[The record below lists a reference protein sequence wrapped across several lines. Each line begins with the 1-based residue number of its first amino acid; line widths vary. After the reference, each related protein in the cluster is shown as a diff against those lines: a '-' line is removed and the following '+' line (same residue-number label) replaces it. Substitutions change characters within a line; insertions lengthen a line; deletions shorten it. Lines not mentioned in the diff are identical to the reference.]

1 MRKIGWEGFWSV
13 MGLVPVFE
21 KFEGR
26 QSLCP
31 PSQSPQIP
39 PLQGFTP
46 PPPPFFRIVF
56 LTAFFSSHS
65 GFASPLLSLP
75 ILVLLHTNLEPS
87 LTEVMPT
94 LNNHLSDQVHSQVT
108 KLDPRLHQV
117 RWCLSPLWRVT
128 SSTPEPGLEPP
139 RAHCAAARHRPA
151 VNSNLRDLPGG
162 HLDIE
167 HLTR

>member
-1 MRKIGWEGFWSV
+1 MEMRKIGWERFWSV
-13 MGLVPVFE
+13 MGVVQVFQVFE

-39 PLQGFTP
+39 PLLGFTP
-46 PPPPFFRIVF
+46 PPPPFFKVVS

-65 GFASPLLSLP
+65 GFASPLLFFP

-94 LNNHLSDQVHSQVT
+94 TNNHLSD
-108 KLDPRLHQV
+108 
-117 RWCLSPLWRVT
+117 
-128 SSTPEPGLEPP
+128 
-139 RAHCAAARHRPA
+139 
-151 VNSNLRDLPGG
+151 
-162 HLDIE
+162 
-167 HLTR
+167 

>member
-65 GFASPLLSLP
+65 GFASPLLFLP

-94 LNNHLSDQVHSQVT
+94 PNTHLSNQLHRQVT
-108 KLDPRLHQV
+108 KLDPRHQV
-117 RWCLSPLWRVT
+117 RCGASRPCGELLAAHRSQAWSHRELIAPLPAT
-128 SSTPEPGLEPP
+128 DLLSTPT
-139 RAHCAAARHRPA
+139 CATCQVATWIL
-151 VNSNLRDLPGG
+151 S
-162 HLDIE
+162 
-167 HLTR
+167 T

>member
-46 PPPPFFRIVF
+46 PPPPFLKWFP
-56 LTAFFSSHS
+56 SQ
-65 GFASPLLSLP
+65 LSF
-75 ILVLLHTNLEPS
+75 
-87 LTEVMPT
+87 
-94 LNNHLSDQVHSQVT
+94 
-108 KLDPRLHQV
+108 
-117 RWCLSPLWRVT
+117 
-128 SSTPEPGLEPP
+128 
-139 RAHCAAARHRPA
+139 
-151 VNSNLRDLPGG
+151 
-162 HLDIE
+162 
-167 HLTR
+167 HLTLGLHHPSCFSPS

>member
-1 MRKIGWEGFWSV
+1 MK
-13 MGLVPVFE
+13 
-21 KFEGR
+21 
-26 QSLCP
+26 SLRGG
-31 PSQSPQIP
+31 SNSAP
-39 PLQGFTP
+39 PLKAPKSLHCRAFHHLLP
-46 PPPPFFRIVF
+46 LFEEVS

-65 GFASPLLSLP
+65 GFASPLLFLP

-94 LNNHLSDQVHSQVT
+94 PNTHLSDQLHRQVT
-108 KLDPRLHQV
+108 KLDPRHQV

-167 HLTR
+167 LLTRQPSGY